1 MAEIHSCPDMEFIER
16 FVRGE
21 LEQGTQSSM
30 LAHVEGC
37 SACQKLVE
45 VVRANEPFSSD
56 WDGASSSPAWGS
68 AGGTPISGYEILH
81 EVHRGG
87 QGVVFAAIQTSTKRS
102 VAVKLLHMGAFAEPR
117 HRRRFEREI
126 DLAASLNHPN
136 IVTVFDSGE
145 TETGELFLAM
155 ELVDGH
161 PLNEHLD
168 AHDLTIDQR
177 LELFTK
183 VCQAVHHAHQHGIL
197 HRDLKPGNILVDTDG
212 EPRVVDFGL
221 AKNLDVEAAG
231 ESFDTMPG
239 VFVGTLAYSSPEQL
253 QGRPEDVDVRSDVY
267 GLGVILFQ
275 LLTGALPYDVSGTL
289 VAVAMQIMGGEP
301 RRPSAVD
308 DSVGHELDAIVAKA
322 LEKRPKDRYQSV
334 AELSADVENFLRGD
348 PVLARSD
355 SGLYVLRKRMRRHR
369 LPLAALS
376 LIFLSLVTATIV
388 SSVFWRRSEADRERV
403 TRERNHLQEV
413 RDFQARM
420 IAMANPYTDGHLVT
434 VAELLDSAARDL
446 AGEYEKQPD
455 LRAEL
460 EMTVADSYAGLA
472 LYELAARHYA
482 EAWALFRE
490 LRGEDDPVTIDAR
503 VGLVGARAHSE
514 PGEQTHRDLVDMMG
528 LCRELLG
535 PDHRTTL
542 LATTTLARLLQ
553 DQGKL
558 AEAEALFRQNVE
570 VQEPFE
576 EERMDDFLTS
586 LQNLAACYLTQVRY
600 EEAEEIQRQ
609 VYEWR
614 DRVLG
619 SEHSATLTAANV
631 LGQTWTYLGRHEEA
645 EDLLRRTLD
654 SRRRIYG
661 DRSWVTC
668 HSLNALGLC
677 LMAGGEYEEAREVLT
692 EAVATGKEVLPPH
705 DVGLLRVQRSLG
717 GALWKLER
725 IDEALTVLR
734 ETYADL
740 VEHHGPTHPDT
751 IATQLGVGCALQ
763 AGKQPAAAVR
773 TFEELLEACPETH
786 PDRVAFLSQTK
797 MFLGISLFQLGRP
810 TEGEQRLLEALE
822 DLEGELGVGHPGT
835 QVALATLVTVYEQ
848 LGREEDAARYR
859 ARLTEA
865 TVNEMDTEPGDP
877 R

>member
-1 MAEIHSCPDMEFIER
+1 MEFIER
-16 FVRGE
+16 FVRGA
-21 LEQGTQSSM
+21 LEQDTQSSM
-30 LAHVEGC
+30 QAHVEDC
-37 SACQKLVE
+37 SACEKLVE
-45 VVRANEPFSSD
+45 VLRANEAFKSD
-56 WDGASSSPAWGS
+56 WSTPATDPVQGPATGGS
-68 AGGTPISGYEILH
+68 ISGYEILH

-197 HRDLKPGNILVDTDG
+197 HRDLKPGNILVDTEG

-221 AKNLDVEAAG
+221 AKNLDVEGAG

-301 RRPSAVD
+301 RRPSALD
-308 DSVGHELDAIVAKA
+308 DRVGHELDAIVAKA

-355 SGLYVLRKRMRRHR
+355 SGLYVLRKRLRRHR
-369 LPLAALS
+369 LPLAGLS

-403 TRERNHLQEV
+403 TRERNHLLEV
-413 RDFQARM
+413 RDFQVRM
-420 IAMANPYTDGHLVT
+420 IAMANPYTEGHLVT

-446 AGEYEKQPD
+446 AGEYEKQPQ

-472 LYELAARHYA
+472 MHELAAKHYA
-482 EAWALFRE
+482 AAWELFRE
-490 LRGEDDPVTIDAR
+490 LRGEDDPITVDAR

-514 PGEQTHRDLVDMMG
+514 PGEQTYQDLVQMLDH
-528 LCRELLG
+528 CREQLG

-542 LATTTLARLLQ
+542 LASTSLARLLE

-558 AEAEALFRQNVE
+558 DEAEEIFRQLVDIN
-570 VQEPFE
+570 QRFRDD
-576 EERMDDFLTS
+576 RMDEYLTS
-586 LQNLAACYLTQVRY
+586 MQNLASCYLTQVRY
-600 EEAEEIQRQ
+600 EEAESIQRQ

-614 DRVLG
+614 NRELG

-645 EDLLRRTLD
+645 EDLLRRTLE
-654 SRRRIYG
+654 SRRRIFG

-677 LMAGGEYEEAREVLT
+677 LMAGGEFEEAREVLT

-717 GALWKLER
+717 GALWKLDR
-725 IDEALTVLR
+725 IDEALSVLQD
-734 ETYADL
+734 TYADL

-751 IATQLGVGCALQ
+751 VATQLGVGCALQ
-763 AGKQPAAAVR
+763 AGRQPAEAVKV
-773 TFEELLEACPETH
+773 FEKLLEICPETH
-786 PDRVAFLSQTK
+786 PDRVAFLSQAK
-797 MFLGISLFQLGRP
+797 MFLGISLFQVGRP
-810 TEGEQRLLEALE
+810 AQGEAQLLEALE
-822 DLEGELGVGHPGT
+822 DLESELGVGDPGT
-835 QVALATLVTVYEQ
+835 QVALAALVTVYEQ

-859 ARLTEA
+859 TRLTET
-865 TVNEMDTEPGDP
+865 TVEEMDTKPGDSESDT